1 MRAGGLAFCLKALDL
16 SSWDSGAQGGAVDS
30 LQDSLSRYSS
40 AKACVQVSVLLAVGT
55 LGMGS
60 GLPMGVPSPGSL
72 VHLSLSL

>member
-40 AKACVQVSVLLAVGT
+40 AKACVQVSVLLAHWGWD
-55 LGMGS
+55 S
-60 GLPMGVPSPGSL
+60 GYLWESPAL
-72 VHLSLSL
+72 VL